1 MKLLTTK
8 QLSELSHKDQV
19 RFALFCAYQVK
30 NEWEKSLNC
39 INAIKATELWLEN
52 KVTSSECH
60 NAASTAFSNPNKN
73 VYTAAYA
80 AYAASADADADVAA
94 TYTGYVASTAA
105 YARAT
110 QPTYPDN
117 KIKIIQDQIDYYNEL
132 RYIDENFEKIV
143 LEGL

>member
-1 MKLLTTK
+1 MELLTKK

-39 INAIKATELWLEN
+39 VNAIKITELWLEN
-52 KVTSSECH
+52 KVTSSECRS
-60 NAASTAFSNPNKN
+60 AASAAFSNPSKDI
-73 VYTAAYA
+73 YTAAYA

-94 TYTGYVASTAA
+94 IYTGYAASTAL
-105 YARAT
+105 YTRAT
-110 QPTYPDN
+110 YPTYATD
-117 KIKIIQDQIDYYNEL
+117 KIKIIQAQIEYYNEL
-132 RYIDENFEKIV
+132 KYINENFEKIV

>member
-1 MKLLTTK
+1 MELLTKK

-39 INAIKATELWLEN
+39 VNAIKITELWLEN
-52 KVTSSECH
+52 KVTSSECRS
-60 NAASTAFSNPNKN
+60 AASAAFSNPDKN
-73 VYTAAYA
+73 IYTAAYV
-80 AYAASADADADVAA
+80 AYAAATDADADVAA
-94 TYTGYVASTAA
+94 TYTGYAASTAA

-110 QPTYPDN
+110 YPTYATD
-117 KIKIIQDQIDYYNEL
+117 KIKIIQAQIEYYNEL
-132 RYIDENFEKIV
+132 KYINENFEKIV

>member
-1 MKLLTTK
+1 MRLLTTE

-39 INAIKATELWLEN
+39 VNAIKTTELWLEN
-52 KVTSSECH
+52 KVTSSECRS
-60 NAASTAFSNPNKN
+60 AASAAFSNPDKDI
-73 VYTAAYA
+73 YTAAYV
-80 AYAASADADADVAA
+80 AYAAATDADADVAA
-94 TYTGYVASTAA
+94 TYTGYVASTVA

-110 QPTYPDN
+110 YATD
-117 KIKIIQDQIDYYNEL
+117 KIKIIQAQIEYYNEL
-132 RYIDENFEKIV
+132 KYINENFEKIV